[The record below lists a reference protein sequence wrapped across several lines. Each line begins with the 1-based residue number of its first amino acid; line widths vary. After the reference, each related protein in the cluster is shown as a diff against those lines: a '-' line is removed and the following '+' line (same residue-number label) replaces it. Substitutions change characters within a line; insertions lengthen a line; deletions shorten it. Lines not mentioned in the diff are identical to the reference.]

1 MIRINEVSKSF
12 GEVRSLTDVTAEMRD
27 GSIFGLIGSN
37 GSGKSTLL
45 RVMCGVFDGDKGNV
59 TYEDVDVWEN
69 SAVKERIVYLSDEQF
84 FSSGGTIAEM
94 KDLYRSVYPSFSVAK
109 YNSLLQLFGLDERRK
124 VNTFSKGMQK
134 QASVLLG
141 LSCQPMYLFCD
152 ETFDGLDPV
161 MRQLA
166 KRLFCE
172 EVAARGMTVVI
183 ASHNLRE
190 LEDICDYV
198 GMLHKGELLFVRE
211 LDDIRL
217 GIQKVQAAIPR
228 TVTEEDLADL
238 KIVSMK
244 KQGSLYTIVARGTEE
259 EISEVIAGFLPTFC
273 EFVPLTLEE
282 IFITEME
289 EKGYD
294 YSDIIIG

>member
-1 MIRINEVSKSF
+1 MIKINNISKTFGDVKSLVGVS
-12 GEVRSLTDVTAEMRD
+12 AEMRD

-45 RVMCGVFDGDKGNV
+45 RIMCGVFDGDTGDI
-59 TYEDVDVWEN
+59 TYDGADVWEN
-69 SAVKERIVYLSDEQF
+69 VAVKEQIVYLSDEQF

-94 KDLYRSVYPSFSVAK
+94 RELYRSVYPTFSVARYYK
-109 YNSLLQLFGLDERRK
+109 LLELFGLDERRK

-134 QASVLLG
+134 QASILLG
-141 LSCQPMYLFCD
+141 LSCETRYLFCD

-161 MRQLA
+161 MRHLV
-166 KRLFCE
+166 KRLLAE
-172 EVAARGMTVVI
+172 DVAARGLTVVI

-211 LDDIRL
+211 LDDIKL
-217 GIQKVQAAIPR
+217 GIQKVQTAIPEKLTR
-228 TVTEEDLADL
+228 EDFGALN
-238 KIVSMK
+238 IVSMHN
-244 KQGSLYTIVARGTEE
+244 QGSLYTIVARGTED
-259 EISEVIAGFLPTFC
+259 EIAAVLREYEPSFM
-273 EFVPLTLEE
+273 EFIPLTLEE

-289 EKGYD
+289 DRGYD
-294 YSDIIIG
+294 YSNIIL

>member
-1 MIRINEVSKSF
+1 MINISNITKTF
-12 GEVRSLTDVTAEMRD
+12 GDVRSLSQITTELHD

-45 RVMCGVFDGDKGNV
+45 RIMCGVFDGDTGEV
-59 TYEDVDVWEN
+59 TYDGADVWEN
-69 SAVKERIVYLSDEQF
+69 TAVKEQIVYLSDEQF

-94 KDLYRSVYPSFSVAK
+94 RDLYRSVYASFSLEK
-109 YNSLLQLFGLDERRK
+109 YYKLLELFGLDERRK

-141 LSCQPMYLFCD
+141 LSCCPRYLFCD

-161 MRQLA
+161 MRQLV
-166 KRLFCE
+166 KRLLAE
-172 EVAARGMTVVI
+172 DVAARGLTVVI

-198 GMLHKGELLFVRE
+198 GMLHRGELLFVRE
-211 LDDIRL
+211 LDDIKL
-217 GIQKVQAAIPR
+217 GIQKVQTALPAPIIR
-228 TVTEEDLADL
+228 EDLPELD
-238 KIVSMK
+238 IISMHS
-244 KQGSLYTIVARGTEE
+244 QGRLYTIVARGSED
-259 EISEVIAGFLPTFC
+259 EIAEVIYRQNPSYC
-273 EFVPLTLEE
+273 EFIPLTLEE

-289 EKGYD
+289 DRGYD
-294 YSDIIIG
+294 YSDIIL